1 MKVKPDGLKRLSDLL
16 CVIGQLVMV
25 LGGVLLVA
33 GVLALVWRESWFAG
47 LILTLLA
54 GGFGLLILGAV
65 LDPGDMPGE
74 LKEMV
79 A

>member
-33 GVLALVWRESWFAG
+33 GVLALVWRESGFAG

-65 LDPGDMPGE
+65 LNPGDMPGE
-74 LKEMV
+74 LKEIV